1 MSFGKVTAK
10 SPFPANFD
18 EFSLV
23 KLNVQALFS
32 LVKALMCFYEI
43 AALHSKRS
51 PSHHVSNS
59 TSISVG

>member
-1 MSFGKVTAK
+1 MSFGKITAK
-10 SPFPANFD
+10 SPFPTSFD
-18 EFSLV
+18 QFSVV

-32 LVKALMCFYEI
+32 LVKSLMCFYEI
-43 AALHSKRS
+43 AAFHSKIS